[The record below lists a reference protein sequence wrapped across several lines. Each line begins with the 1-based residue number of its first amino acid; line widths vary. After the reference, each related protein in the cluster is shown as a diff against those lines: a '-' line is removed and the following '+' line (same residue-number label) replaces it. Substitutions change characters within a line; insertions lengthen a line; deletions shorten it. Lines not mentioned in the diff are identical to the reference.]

1 MQKRTLAGVIAVAAT
16 VVIASESAWAFDDA
30 KYPDLSGAWERTGGA
45 APRSLR
51 RPGMPRRSRLRP
63 SRDDA

>member
-30 KYPDLSGAWERTGGA
+30 K
-45 APRSLR
+45 
-51 RPGMPRRSRLRP
+51 
-63 SRDDA
+63 